1 MAEDVATDPVIAA
14 ILRSMADAVIA
25 IDARRSILGMNA
37 AAERLFGVPGA
48 EAIGRPCHEVV
59 RADLC
64 RGDCPFPSVWNRGE
78 SVGGFEARLQQ
89 ADGAFLPV
97 WISASV
103 FRDRSGNPWGVIEA
117 IRDLIP
123 IRRLMSGLQ
132 QANAELARKENALS
146 AILSSLADGVI
157 TTDLELRITGFN
169 AGAEKL
175 TGLTRVEVLGRR
187 CRDVLK
193 GSLCDIACPLLRTL
207 RSGNRAVE
215 VEQEICSSSGERI
228 PVSATTSVL
237 REATGAVTGGV
248 LVYRDLRQ
256 VRRLQAELQ
265 GAHRLGGIVGG
276 SVAIQEI
283 LEMVKTVAP
292 TDATVLIQGESGT
305 GKELVAATIHRLSPR
320 GDRPFV
326 KVNCAALVDTLLES
340 ELFGHV
346 RGAFTG
352 AMKDRPGRF
361 ELADTGT
368 IFLDEVSAM
377 SPVMQAKLLRVL
389 QEREFERV
397 GSTRTVRVDVRV
409 VASTNR
415 DLWALVQQ
423 GAFRED
429 LYYRLHVVP
438 IAIPPLRERKE
449 DIPPLVEH
457 FLTRALARGRRRPRF
472 VSPEA
477 MRLLLEYDWP
487 GNVRQLEN
495 SIEYALICNRGEE
508 LLPEALPPDVRLR
521 AFLTLTGKPKI
532 AEILKEREREE
543 ILKALADTR
552 WRLGATAQQLG
563 IGRTTLWRRMK
574 RLRIPPGSGGIAA

>member
-1 MAEDVATDPVIAA
+1 LTVPK
-14 ILRSMADAVIA
+14 DAWK
-25 IDARRSILGMNA
+25 RYGMSN
-37 AAERLFGVPGA
+37 P
-48 EAIGRPCHEVV
+48 
-59 RADLC
+59 
-64 RGDCPFPSVWNRGE
+64 
-78 SVGGFEARLQQ
+78 QQ
-89 ADGAFLPV
+89 
-97 WISASV
+97 
-103 FRDRSGNPWGVIEA
+103 
-117 IRDLIP
+117 
-123 IRRLMSGLQ
+123 M
-132 QANAELARKENALS
+132 NAELARKENTLW
-146 AILSSLADGVI
+146 AILNSLADGVI
-157 TTDLELRITGFN
+157 TTDAELRITCFN
-169 AGAEKL
+169 AAAEHL
-175 TGLTRVEVLGRR
+175 TGLTGAQAMGRR

-193 GSLCDIACPLLRTL
+193 ASLCDTACPLHQAL
-207 RSGNRAVE
+207 RSGNRVFG

-228 PVSATTSVL
+228 PVSVNTSVL
-237 REATGAVTGGV
+237 RDGAGAVTGGV
-248 LVYRDLRQ
+248 LVYRDIRE
-256 VRRLQAELQ
+256 VKRIQAELQ

-305 GKELVAATIHRLSPR
+305 GKELVAATIHRLSQR

-326 KVNCAALVDTLLES
+326 TVNCAALVDTLLES

-409 VASTNR
+409 VAATNR
-415 DLWALVQQ
+415 DLRALVQQ

-438 IAIPPLRERKE
+438 ITIPPLRERKE

-457 FLTRALARGRRRPRF
+457 FLSRALSRGRRRPRF

-487 GNVRQLEN
+487 GNVRQLDN
-495 SIEYALICNRGEE
+495 TIEYALICSRGEE
-508 LLPEALPPDVRLR
+508 LLPEALPPGLRLR
-521 AFLTLTGKPKI
+521 PFFTLMGKPKM

-552 WRLGATAQQLG
+552 WRLGAAAQQLG

-574 RLRIPPGSGGIAA
+574 RLRIPPRTGGIAA